1 MPSHSIEP
9 VTNRLI
15 NSFDAHCRDR
25 LLDMC
30 TLIDLEF
37 GDVIEQAGDVLDHV
51 YFPQS
56 GFISMVASLSD
67 HKPIEMYMVGNEGMV
82 GATLA
87 LGVETT
93 PMQGLVQA
101 PGTAFRADA
110 KQFQKLLDEAPEMT
124 KPVDRYL
131 YIIIEQL
138 AQTAACNSFHEVRER
153 LARCL
158 LMTHDRVEGD
168 SFYLTHSFLAGMLGV
183 RRSAVTIAAGE
194 LQSRGLI
201 SYSRGQIRVISRSGL
216 EEASC
221 ECYSAS
227 QASFNHWLPKT
238 LDTATL
244 AQKVPSRS
252 LPE

>member
-1 MPSHSIEP
+1 MREAVPSAEP

-15 NSFDAHCRDR
+15 NSVSSSCRKR

-30 TLIDLEF
+30 TRVELQF
-37 GDVIEQAGDVLDHV
+37 GETLEQAGRVLDHV
-51 YFPQS
+51 YFPQT
-56 GFISMVASLSD
+56 GLISMVTSLRD
-67 HKPIEMYMVGNEGMV
+67 HRPIEMYMVGHEGMV

-93 PMQGLVQA
+93 PMEGLVQA
-101 PGTAFRADA
+101 PGSAFRADA
-110 KQFQKLLDEAPEMT
+110 AQFKELLEQSPELQSSI
-124 KPVDRYL
+124 DRYL
-131 YIIIEQL
+131 YIVIEQL

-158 LMTHDRVEGD
+158 LMTHDRIEGD

-194 LQSRGLI
+194 LQARQLI
-201 SYSRGQIRVISRSGL
+201 RYSRGQIKVISRSGL

-221 ECYSAS
+221 ECYASS
-227 QASFNHWLPKT
+227 QASFDHWLPPVEFAAKT
-238 LDTATL
+238 RTL
-244 AQKVPSRS
+244 PG
-252 LPE
+252 